1 MLVPTWLKTATPW
14 NTVTSP
20 IEANV
25 EHQLVQNDV
34 WKNITPG
41 DIFNNLC
48 FKARS
53 SLAPEMIIGPLVQ
66 LQFQHRRQLEGEN
79 QFWQRR
85 AVQNRTQMSKHQPT
99 KVGLQSEDYSIY
111 FLSKNNTGNRL
122 YFLKVDRFL
131 FCLS

>member
-1 MLVPTWLKTATPW
+1 MVEDRHTLEYCDLTHLKPMLNTSWFKTY
-14 NTVTSP
+14 
-20 IEANV
+20 
-25 EHQLVQNDV
+25 V
-34 WKNITPG
+34 WKNITPEG
-41 DIFNNLC
+41 IFNNLC
-48 FKARS
+48 FKVRS
-53 SLAPEMIIGPLVQ
+53 SHAPEKIIGPLVQ
-66 LQFQHRRQLEGEN
+66 LQFQYRRQLEGEN

-111 FLSKNNTGNRL
+111 FLNKNNTGNRL